1 VAYYECIKIDTI
13 CQGDVALHS
22 IPKINIIIRVA
33 QNTRDKIIDTVIRLY
48 SQYSYEEIST
58 TQIIDAVGISK
69 GTLYWHFK
77 TKEDMFD
84 AAFDKC
90 YKKTLEYTRM
100 NMDDNAPVI
109 DCLKRRLKNLTI
121 LNKTDP
127 FCMQVLIKHI
137 PVIAKQKHPVPY
149 GEFNDDLAK
158 YTKKGLQNNEII
170 DLPENF
176 IVHTIFFIN
185 SGFIRYL
192 NMHPQCYESE
202 TLIDKMIDSLFKSI
216 QP

>member
-1 VAYYECIKIDTI
+1 MVT
-13 CQGDVALHS
+13 
-22 IPKINIIIRVA
+22 

-58 TQIIDAVGISK
+58 NQIIEEIGISK

-84 AAFDKC
+84 AAFDRC

-100 NMDDNAPVI
+100 NADDSAPVI
-109 DCLKRRLKNLTI
+109 DCLKLYLKNLTI
-121 LNKTDP
+121 LNKADP
-127 FCMQVLIKHI
+127 YCMQILTKHI
-137 PVIAKQKHPVPY
+137 PVVAKQEHPFPY
-149 GEFNDDLAK
+149 GEFREDLMK
-158 YTKKGLQNNEII
+158 YARKGLRNKEII

-176 IVHTIFFIN
+176 IVHTIFLVT
-185 SGFIRYL
+185 SGFIHYL
-192 NMHPQCYESE
+192 NMHPQCYENE
-202 TLIDKMIDSLFKSI
+202 ALIHKMIDSLLKSM